1 MSKKGF
7 LWGAALGIGAGMLLA
22 PKKGSETRREL
33 KAKLDEM
40 LAKLKDVDYDEVR
53 ENIEVKIYQI
63 KNELRD
69 LDKEKAIDI
78 AKKKVAELQK
88 MSSELVDYAVE
99 KGTPVLQKS
108 ADAIRE
114 KVIKVSKE
122 VIEKLEKD
130 NNKVE
135 MKNKS
140 SSLRSLEVACL

>member
-33 KAKLDEM
+33 KEKLDEM

-88 MSSELVDYAVE
+88 MSSVLVNYAVE

-122 VIEKLEKD
+122 VIEKLEKE
-130 NNKVE
+130 NNKVDV
-135 MKNKS
+135 KTKKG
-140 SSLRSLEVACL
+140 SLSNSVGRQ

>member
-122 VIEKLEKD
+122 VIDKLEKD

-135 MKNKS
+135 MKNKK
-140 SSLRSLEVACL
+140 EA

>member
-135 MKNKS
+135 MKNKK
-140 SSLRSLEVACL
+140 EA

>member
-22 PKKGSETRREL
+22 PKKGSETRKEL

-69 LDKEKAIDI
+69 LDKEKAVDI

-88 MSSELVDYAVE
+88 MSSELVNYAVE

-122 VIEKLEKD
+122 VIEKLEKE
-130 NNKVE
+130 NNKVDV
-135 MKNKS
+135 KNKK
-140 SSLRSLEVACL
+140 EA

>member
-69 LDKEKAIDI
+69 LDKEKVLDI

-88 MSSELVDYAVE
+88 MSSELVNYAVE

-130 NNKVE
+130 NNKVDAKTKKE
-135 MKNKS
+135 
-140 SSLRSLEVACL
+140 A

>member
-69 LDKEKAIDI
+69 LDKEQAIDI

-135 MKNKS
+135 MKNK
-140 SSLRSLEVACL
+140 REA

>member
-108 ADAIRE
+108 DDAIRE

-135 MKNKS
+135 MKNKK
-140 SSLRSLEVACL
+140 EA

>member
-53 ENIEVKIYQI
+53 EKIEVKIYQI

-135 MKNKS
+135 MKNK
-140 SSLRSLEVACL
+140 REA

>member
-22 PKKGSETRREL
+22 PKKGSETRKEL

-88 MSSELVDYAVE
+88 MSSELVNYAVE

-122 VIEKLEKD
+122 VIEKLEKE
-130 NNKVE
+130 NNKVDVKAKKE
-135 MKNKS
+135 
-140 SSLRSLEVACL
+140 A

>member
-33 KAKLDEM
+33 KEKIDEM

-135 MKNKS
+135 MKNK
-140 SSLRSLEVACL
+140 REA

>member
-7 LWGAALGIGAGMLLA
+7 SWGAALGIGAGMLLA

-33 KAKLDEM
+33 KEKLDEM

-88 MSSELVDYAVE
+88 MSSELVNYAVE

-130 NNKVE
+130 NNKVDVKTKKE
-135 MKNKS
+135 
-140 SSLRSLEVACL
+140 A

>member
-22 PKKGSETRREL
+22 PKKGSETRKEL
-33 KAKLDEM
+33 KVKLDEM

-88 MSSELVDYAVE
+88 MSSELVNYAVE

-122 VIEKLEKD
+122 VIEKLEKE
-130 NNKVE
+130 NNKVDVKTKKE
-135 MKNKS
+135 
-140 SSLRSLEVACL
+140 A

>member
-33 KAKLDEM
+33 KEKLDEM

-88 MSSELVDYAVE
+88 MSSELVNYAVE

-130 NNKVE
+130 NNKVDVKTKKE
-135 MKNKS
+135 
-140 SSLRSLEVACL
+140 A

>member
-135 MKNKS
+135 MKNKKD
-140 SSLRSLEVACL
+140 A

>member
-22 PKKGSETRREL
+22 PKKGSETRKEL
-33 KAKLDEM
+33 KVKLDEM

-88 MSSELVDYAVE
+88 MSSELVNYAVE

-122 VIEKLEKD
+122 VIEKLEKE
-130 NNKVE
+130 NNKVDVKAKKE
-135 MKNKS
+135 
-140 SSLRSLEVACL
+140 A

>member
-22 PKKGSETRREL
+22 PKKGSEARKEL
-33 KAKLDEM
+33 KEKLDEM

-63 KNELRD
+63 KNELRV

-88 MSSELVDYAVE
+88 MSSELVNYAVE

-122 VIEKLEKD
+122 VIEKLEKE
-130 NNKVE
+130 NNKVDVKTKKE
-135 MKNKS
+135 
-140 SSLRSLEVACL
+140 A

>member
-22 PKKGSETRREL
+22 PKKGSETRKEL
-33 KAKLDEM
+33 KEKLDEM

-78 AKKKVAELQK
+78 AKKKVVELQK
-88 MSSELVDYAVE
+88 MSSELVNYAVE

-130 NNKVE
+130 NNKVDVKTKKE
-135 MKNKS
+135 
-140 SSLRSLEVACL
+140 A

>member
-130 NNKVE
+130 NNRVE
-135 MKNKS
+135 MKNK
-140 SSLRSLEVACL
+140 REA

>member
-22 PKKGSETRREL
+22 PKKGSETRKEL
-33 KAKLDEM
+33 KEKLDEM

-88 MSSELVDYAVE
+88 MSSELVNYAVE

-130 NNKVE
+130 NNKVDAKTKKE
-135 MKNKS
+135 
-140 SSLRSLEVACL
+140 A

>member
-33 KAKLDEM
+33 KVKLDEM

-135 MKNKS
+135 IKNK
-140 SSLRSLEVACL
+140 REA

>member
-7 LWGAALGIGAGMLLA
+7 LWGAALGIGAGLLLA
-22 PKKGSETRREL
+22 PKKGSETRKEL
-33 KAKLDEM
+33 KEKLDEM

-135 MKNKS
+135 MKNK
-140 SSLRSLEVACL
+140 REA

>member
-135 MKNKS
+135 MKNK
-140 SSLRSLEVACL
+140 REA

>member
-33 KAKLDEM
+33 KEKLDEM

-69 LDKEKAIDI
+69 LEK
-78 AKKKVAELQK
+78 
-88 MSSELVDYAVE
+88 
-99 KGTPVLQKS
+99 
-108 ADAIRE
+108 
-114 KVIKVSKE
+114 
-122 VIEKLEKD
+122 
-130 NNKVE
+130 
-135 MKNKS
+135 
-140 SSLRSLEVACL
+140 

>member
-135 MKNKS
+135 IKNK
-140 SSLRSLEVACL
+140 REA

>member
-22 PKKGSETRREL
+22 PKKGSETRKEL
-33 KAKLDEM
+33 KEKLDEM

-88 MSSELVDYAVE
+88 MSSELVNYAVE

-108 ADAIRE
+108 ADAIKE

-122 VIEKLEKD
+122 VIEKLEKE
-130 NNKVE
+130 NNKVDVKTKKE
-135 MKNKS
+135 
-140 SSLRSLEVACL
+140 A

>member
-1 MSKKGF
+1 MGFKKGF

-88 MSSELVDYAVE
+88 MSSELVNYAVE

-130 NNKVE
+130 NNKVDVKTKKE
-135 MKNKS
+135 
-140 SSLRSLEVACL
+140 A

>member
-22 PKKGSETRREL
+22 PKKGSETRKEL
-33 KAKLDEM
+33 KEKLDEM

-88 MSSELVDYAVE
+88 MSSELVNYAVE

-122 VIEKLEKD
+122 VIEKLEKE
-130 NNKVE
+130 NNKVDVKTKKE
-135 MKNKS
+135 
-140 SSLRSLEVACL
+140 A

>member
-33 KAKLDEM
+33 KEKLDEM
-40 LAKLKDVDYDEVR
+40 LAKLNDVDYDEVR
-53 ENIEVKIYQI
+53 DNIEVKIYQI

-88 MSSELVDYAVE
+88 MSSELVNYAVE

-130 NNKVE
+130 NNKVDAKTKKE
-135 MKNKS
+135 
-140 SSLRSLEVACL
+140 A